1 MLAETADSI
10 FEYYQPPVTVNVA
23 SRSKIAPTIE
33 DIIKRLD
40 ALTLEDGINSQS
52 SPVVF
57 GRQLNLSALDN
68 CNDFMLEF
76 GTLLSI
82 LGNLFDGN
90 ISDIPS
96 EECRRLDSLVHL
108 IANESSDRQKRSY
121 NFLLKNVPR
130 SALPIDVATNFL
142 YSCGFNY
149 KIADAKRLS
158 SRSKNPPI
166 LVKLFS
172 SIEVDTI
179 FAHRD
184 RATAY
189 LENAKLFLCHDLT
202 PMERRIGSL
211 FSRKP
216 TASQSNANQLGHNTS
231 GREVSAC
238 PTPTTS
244 DSLLPLTPTSPSHSN
259 HLTNLSAPKLAAAAP
274 VVVSYP
280 PDSPTGTHENPSTSA
295 RPITPLDQLGAAS
308 STVKSPVAWRQ
319 NGETPELNQTPTQQK
334 GSKIPHRGFQPLK
347 ANCSQTK
354 KLRRQLRDPSTS
366 SLSVHLR
373 ITEIFEMASRMCQA
387 RDRQRESIA
396 LSGSNPGKSVA
407 NIFRHRSS
415 SKRGHELPPLLND
428 NKVFLTDD
436 TDKAELFSAFFAKHL
451 ATESDPVPFVRSL
464 SDMTLS
470 TIDVSSDLI
479 KKHISRLKNSHCSGT
494 DGIPNSII
502 K

>member
-1 MLAETADSI
+1 MRGK
-10 FEYYQPPVTVNVA
+10 VTGRRKLSA
-23 SRSKIAPTIE
+23 SVRKHGLPKPKSEGLPKSKS
-33 DIIKRLD
+33 
-40 ALTLEDGINSQS
+40 DGINSQS

-68 CNDFMLEF
+68 CNDFMLKF

-108 IANESSDRQKRSY
+108 IASESSDRQKRSY

-130 SALPIDVATNFL
+130 SARPIDVATNFL

-172 SIEVDTI
+172 SIEVDTM

-244 DSLLPLTPTSPSHSN
+244 DSLLLLTPTSPSHSS
-259 HLTNLSAPKLAAAAP
+259 HLTNLSVPKLAAAAP

-295 RPITPLDQLGAAS
+295 RPITPLAQLGAAS

-319 NGETPELNQTPTQQK
+319 NGEIPKLNQTPTQQK
-334 GSKIPHRGFQPLK
+334 GSTIP
-347 ANCSQTK
+347 
-354 KLRRQLRDPSTS
+354 LRCTPPYQVFSAQHVYKP
-366 SLSVHLR
+366 
-373 ITEIFEMASRMCQA
+373 
-387 RDRQRESIA
+387 
-396 LSGSNPGKSVA
+396 
-407 NIFRHRSS
+407 RSS
-415 SKRGHELPPLLND
+415 NCTPK
-428 NKVFLTDD
+428 
-436 TDKAELFSAFFAKHL
+436 
-451 ATESDPVPFVRSL
+451 
-464 SDMTLS
+464 
-470 TIDVSSDLI
+470 
-479 KKHISRLKNSHCSGT
+479 
-494 DGIPNSII
+494 
-502 K
+502 

>member
-1 MLAETADSI
+1 MSRKIPKKFFGYENKAKRNRYRIPYLKDRQGNALSDNSDKANLLSDFFTSVCTEEPDFDERVNPPIVKSNNRISTVDFTTET
-10 FEYYQPPVTVNVA
+10 
-23 SRSKIAPTIE
+23 
-33 DIIKRLD
+33 
-40 ALTLEDGINSQS
+40 
-52 SPVVF
+52 
-57 GRQLNLSALDN
+57 LNLSALDN
-68 CNDFMLEF
+68 RNDFMLKF

-108 IANESSDRQKRSY
+108 ITSESSDRQKRSY
-121 NFLLKNVPR
+121 NFLPKNVPR
-130 SALPIDVATNFL
+130 SARPIDVATHFL
-142 YSCGFNY
+142 YLCGFNY

-184 RATAY
+184 HTTAY
-189 LENAKLFLCHDLT
+189 LENAKFVLCHDLT

-259 HLTNLSAPKLAAAAP
+259 HLTNLPVPKLAAAAP

-295 RPITPLDQLGAAS
+295 RPITPLAQLGAAS

-319 NGETPELNQTPTQQK
+319 NGETPKLNQTPTQQK
-334 GSKIPHRGFQPLK
+334 GSKIPLRATTTNLRVHPLK
-347 ANCSQTK
+347 VRVTGA
-354 KLRRQLRDPSTS
+354 KLDIRKFFFSNRVIKAWNALPTDVVMSTS
-366 SLSVHLR
+366 VEAFKRKLDQY
-373 ITEIFEMASRMCQA
+373 TTT
-387 RDRQRESIA
+387 
-396 LSGSNPGKSVA
+396 
-407 NIFRHRSS
+407 RH
-415 SKRGHELPPLLND
+415 N
-428 NKVFLTDD
+428 VT
-436 TDKAELFSAFFAKHL
+436 
-451 ATESDPVPFVRSL
+451 
-464 SDMTLS
+464 
-470 TIDVSSDLI
+470 
-479 KKHISRLKNSHCSGT
+479 
-494 DGIPNSII
+494 
-502 K
+502 